1 MGAGGGGRLDGR
13 TTKGET
19 MSRTIQADVR
29 QIGGSHSRGTAREHT
44 VEIDRPRAKGGTDR
58 GAMGGE
64 LLLLALGGCF
74 MSNLLAAIRA
84 RDAAISDARAS
95 VEAVLDGD
103 PERVTA
109 FTMRVEARTDD
120 LELLEKLVTIAER
133 GCMVTNTLKETAPVT
148 VKAEALAP

>member
-1 MGAGGGGRLDGR
+1 M
-13 TTKGET
+13 
-19 MSRTIQADVR
+19 
-29 QIGGSHSRGTAREHT
+29 
-44 VEIDRPRAKGGTDR
+44 
-58 GAMGGE
+58 
-64 LLLLALGGCF
+64 LALGGCF

-109 FTMRVEARTDD
+109 FTLRVEARTDD

-133 GCMVTNTLKETAPVT
+133 GCMVTNTLKETASVT
-148 VKAEALAP
+148 VEAEALAP